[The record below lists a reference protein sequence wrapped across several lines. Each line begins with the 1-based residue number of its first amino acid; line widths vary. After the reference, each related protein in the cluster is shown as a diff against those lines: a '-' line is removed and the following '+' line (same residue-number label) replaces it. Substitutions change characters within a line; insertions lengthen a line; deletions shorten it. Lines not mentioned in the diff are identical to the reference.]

1 MVSPVQTPRPRV
13 RHSYAGPIVLII
25 IGIVFLMGTMGV
37 LNWADFGHWYAHY
50 WPVLLILW
58 GVIKLLEYQQAQHE
72 GARYPGIGVGGV
84 FLLIMLIGFGIAA
97 TQASRVDWE
106 AFGDHANWN
115 NDDFFQNLH
124 IFGPSFTFTDEISQS
139 FPATA
144 NLHVTSGR
152 GNISIQDSDDN
163 QIKVVISKR
172 LHARNQQDAD
182 KYNLS
187 TKPKINV
194 SGNIVTLDANTQGA
208 GDHGVE
214 TDMTISLPRKASVV
228 ISTRHGDVS
237 VSGRDGD
244 ADITNAH
251 GDVSGTD
258 IQGKVTLDLD
268 QGSAQLSKIG
278 SDVSI
283 RGHAND
289 VSLDD
294 IGGSVRLD
302 GEFMESVKLSKI
314 AKPVTFKSPRT
325 DIEFSKLD
333 GSLDLDSGDLQAAN
347 ITGPLRLTTRSKDI
361 RLDGMAGDVRLQ
373 NENGTVEVHVSKLG
387 SMQVDNQQGDIQIY
401 LPDKAGFQVD
411 AIARG
416 GEVQSDFADLKI
428 VNGDDQ
434 ATATGNVGG
443 GGPRLVLNDEHGA
456 IEIRKA
462 SSAPDRPEKAERLE
476 QPERPERPERPEA
489 PETSGRSAPRP
500 RTRIPQPTDN

>member
-1 MVSPVQTPRPRV
+1 MASPVQTPRPRV

-37 LNWADFGHWYAHY
+37 LDWADFGHWYAHY

-58 GVIKLLEYQQAQHE
+58 GVIKLVEYQQAQHE
-72 GARYPGIGVGGV
+72 GARYPGIGAGGV
-84 FLLIMLIGFGIAA
+84 FLLILLIGFGIAA

-106 AFGDHANWN
+106 AFGDHTNWDN
-115 NDDFFQNLH
+115 GDFFQNMH
-124 IFGPSFTFTDEISQS
+124 IFGPSYTFNDEISQS

-144 NLHVTSGR
+144 NLHVNSGR
-152 GNISIQDSDDN
+152 GNVSIQDSDDN
-163 QIKVVISKR
+163 QIKVAISKR

-194 SGNIVTLDANTQGA
+194 SGNLVTLDANTQGA
-208 GDHGVE
+208 GDHGVA

-244 ADITNAH
+244 IDITSAH
-251 GDVSGTD
+251 GDVSATD
-258 IQGKVTLDLD
+258 IHGKVTVDLD

-294 IGGSVRLD
+294 IAGSVRLD

-314 AKPVTFKSPRT
+314 AKSVTFKSPLT

-333 GSLDLDSGDLQAAN
+333 GDLDLDRGDLQATN
-347 ITGPLRLTTRSKDI
+347 ITGPLRLNTRSKDI

-373 NENGTVEVHVSKLG
+373 NENGTVEVHVNKVG
-387 SMQVDNQQGDIQIY
+387 SMQVDNRQGDIQIY

-411 AIARG
+411 ATARG
-416 GEVQSDFADLKI
+416 GEVQSDFTDIKI
-428 VNGDDQ
+428 VSRDDQ
-434 ATATGNVGG
+434 ATASGNVGG
-443 GGPRLVLNDEHGA
+443 GGPHLVLNNEHGT

-462 SSAPDRPEKAERLE
+462 SSADADN
-476 QPERPERPERPEA
+476 
-489 PETSGRSAPRP
+489 SGSSSPKTP
-500 RTRIPQPTDN
+500 KGSRIPQPTDN

>member
-13 RHSYAGPIVLII
+13 RHSYAGPIVLIV

-37 LNWADFGHWYAHY
+37 LDWADFGHWYAHY

-58 GVIKLLEYQQAQHE
+58 GVIKLVEYQQAQHE
-72 GARYPGIGVGGV
+72 GVRYPGIGAGGV

-106 AFGDHANWN
+106 AFGDHANWDN
-115 NDDFFQNLH
+115 GDFFQNMH
-124 IFGPSFTFTDEISQS
+124 IFGPSYTFNDEISQS
-139 FPATA
+139 FPASA

-152 GNISIQDSDDN
+152 GNISVQGSDDN

-182 KYNLS
+182 KYSLS

-194 SGNIVTLDANTQGA
+194 SGNLVTLDANTQGA
-208 GDHGVE
+208 GDHGVA

-228 ISTRHGDVS
+228 IATRHGDVS

-251 GDVSGTD
+251 GDVSGND

-294 IGGSVRLD
+294 IAGSVRLD

-373 NENGTVEVHVSKLG
+373 NENGTVEVHVKKLG
-387 SMQVDNQQGDIQIY
+387 SMQVDNHQGDIQIY

-411 AIARG
+411 ATARG

-462 SSAPDRPEKAERLE
+462 SSSTDRAE
-476 QPERPERPERPEA
+476 QPERPERPEA
-489 PETSGRSAPRP
+489 PETSGPSAPRNAKTP